1 MTLDC
6 NGKGVEH
13 VSTPLI
19 AVLADDDLA
28 ARRIESVL
36 NTDGL
41 LISARMH
48 RTAELCAFEG
58 DGPDLLIVGC
68 GRGITERDQQMRRV
82 RRSLP
87 QTLLVAVMPEDSR
100 RGVRRALEAGADGV
114 VFEAELESA
123 LSLTVRAVIAGQT
136 VVPAAGRMELDR
148 PTLST
153 REKQVLRL
161 VVSGMSNKS
170 IAGELYLAE
179 STVKCHLSSAFSK
192 LGVRS
197 RNEAA
202 DLILHSGA
210 ANGAGVLAAPV
221 AS

>member
-1 MTLDC
+1 MSLDRT
-6 NGKGVEH
+6 GKGVERPRA
-13 VSTPLI
+13 PLI
-19 AVLADDDLA
+19 AMLADDLA

-36 NTDGL
+36 AIDGL
-41 LISARMH
+41 RVATRAHGSAV
-48 RTAELCAFEG
+48 LDG
-58 DGPDLLIVGC
+58 DDGAAPGVLIVGC
-68 GRGITERDQQMRRV
+68 GRGITERDHQMRRM
-82 RRSLP
+82 RRGLP
-87 QTLLVAVMPEDSR
+87 QTRIVAVMPEDSR

-114 VFEAELESA
+114 VFESNLDAT
-123 LSLTVRAVIAGQT
+123 LSLTVRAVFAGQT
-136 VVPAAGRMELDR
+136 VVPAAGRLELDR

-153 REKQVLRL
+153 REKQVLRM
-161 VVSGMSNKS
+161 VVAGMSNKS

-210 ANGAGVLAAPV
+210 DNGGDMLAVPA

>member
-82 RRSLP
+82 RR
-87 QTLLVAVMPEDSR
+87 R
-100 RGVRRALEAGADGV
+100 RCLWRSCPRIRA
-114 VFEAELESA
+114 
-123 LSLTVRAVIAGQT
+123 
-136 VVPAAGRMELDR
+136 AAC
-148 PTLST
+148 
-153 REKQVLRL
+153 
-161 VVSGMSNKS
+161 
-170 IAGELYLAE
+170 AA
-179 STVKCHLSSAFSK
+179 
-192 LGVRS
+192 RS
-197 RNEAA
+197 RP
-202 DLILHSGA
+202 
-210 ANGAGVLAAPV
+210 APTV
-221 AS
+221 SSSKPSSRARCRSPCVP